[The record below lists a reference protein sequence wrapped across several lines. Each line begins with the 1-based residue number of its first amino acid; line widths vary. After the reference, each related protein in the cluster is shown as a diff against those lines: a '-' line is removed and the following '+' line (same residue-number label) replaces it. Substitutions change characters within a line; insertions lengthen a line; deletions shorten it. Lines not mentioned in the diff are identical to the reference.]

1 MKITKFLVL
10 VLITASF
17 LTSCKDAT
25 NITAKIKKENLVN
38 AKSRDSEIKK
48 GAASISFDKKEYDF
62 GTVNEGDIV
71 ETSYLVTNSGKTD
84 LVITNAQASCGCTV
98 PVWPKNPIK
107 PGATGEVKVKF
118 NTSGKPNRQQKT
130 ITLTTNTESGREV
143 LTLKGSVTPKA
154 KNNYV

>member
-1 MKITKFLVL
+1 MKKTKFLIV

-17 LTSCKDAT
+17 LTGCKDAT

-62 GTVNEGDIV
+62 GTVNEGDVV

-154 KNNYV
+154 KK

>member
-1 MKITKFLVL
+1 MKKTNFLVL

-17 LTSCKDAT
+17 LTGCKDAT
-25 NITAKIKKENLVN
+25 NITTKIKKENLVI
-38 AKSRDSEIKK
+38 AKSRDLEIKK

-154 KNNYV
+154 KK

>member
-25 NITAKIKKENLVN
+25 NNTAKIKKENLVN
-38 AKSRDSEIKK
+38 ANSRDLEIKK

-154 KNNYV
+154 KK

>member
-25 NITAKIKKENLVN
+25 SITAKIKKENLVN

-154 KNNYV
+154 KK

>member
-1 MKITKFLVL
+1 MISVPSMKVILLK
-10 VLITASF
+10 
-17 LTSCKDAT
+17 
-25 NITAKIKKENLVN
+25 
-38 AKSRDSEIKK
+38 
-48 GAASISFDKKEYDF
+48 
-62 GTVNEGDIV
+62 
-71 ETSYLVTNSGKTD
+71 TSYLVTNSGKTD

-154 KNNYV
+154 KK